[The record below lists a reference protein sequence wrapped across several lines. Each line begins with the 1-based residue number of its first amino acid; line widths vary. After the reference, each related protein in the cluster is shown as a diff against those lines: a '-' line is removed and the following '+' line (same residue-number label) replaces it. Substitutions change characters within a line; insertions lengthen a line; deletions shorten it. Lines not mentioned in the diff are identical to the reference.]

1 MTAPKAIVRV
11 KNVTKKFGDFTALH
25 DVSLTVN
32 PGEQVGLL
40 GPNGA
45 GKSTLISLINGLR
58 RPSSG
63 QLELF
68 GQNPSKPAARDK
80 LGTTP
85 QATGLPEALK
95 VAEVLDF
102 VGAHYPLPK
111 ARRESIRNEIIEMFE
126 LGPFLKKQCG
136 SLSGGQQRRVAVAL
150 AFIGE
155 PSLVLLDEPTTGLD
169 VDGRARLW
177 EAIRSRGEAGC
188 TLIITSHHLE
198 EIEQLADRVV
208 VIDQGRVLA
217 DDSLAAVVHSTKR
230 CVITL
235 NGPSTSELLQLDSS
249 ITFGDKHDNRHTVYA
264 SDSDAFVRKLVRS
277 ELPFTDL
284 TVRGA
289 SLEEAFLA
297 ITKA

>member
-1 MTAPKAIVRV
+1 MKKQEPIVEVLNVSKSFGEVKALE
-11 KNVTKKFGDFTALH
+11 N
-25 DVSLTVN
+25 VSLEVT
-32 PGEQVGLL
+32 PGEQLGLL

-45 GKSTLISLINGLR
+45 GKSTLISLISGLR
-58 RPSSG
+58 RPSAG
-63 QLELF
+63 QVKIF
-68 GQNPSKPAARDK
+68 GQNPTQASARNK

-95 VAEVLDF
+95 VGEVLDF
-102 VGAHYPLPK
+102 VGAHYPLTK
-111 ARRESIRNEIIEMFE
+111 QRRESIRDEIIEMFD
-126 LGPFLKKQCG
+126 LGPFLNKQCG

-155 PSLVLLDEPTTGLD
+155 PTLVLLDEPTTGLD
-169 VDGRARLW
+169 VDARRRLW
-177 EAIRSRGEAGC
+177 QAIRARGEAGC
-188 TLIITSHHLE
+188 TLIITSHHLD
-198 EIEQLADRVV
+198 EIEQLAKRVV

-217 DDSLAAVVHSTKR
+217 DDSLQKVVQNTKQ

-235 NGPSTSELLQLDSS
+235 NGPSQSELLALDAN
-249 ITFGDKHDNRHTVYA
+249 ITFGTPDEGQQTIYTP
-264 SDSDAFVRKLVRS
+264 DSDGFVTALVRS
-277 ELPFTDL
+277 NLAFTDL